1 MELTDWTDSEEL
13 SLRIRR
19 VCWSILTFVAIAMV
33 LLASPASGRAE
44 DLSKVDDI
52 TILPIV
58 FPARQTDEDRSERLS
73 GLYGELDEYIYKA
86 LLRKLSIKG
95 YVLDKPR
102 KWTVPANWDVETL
115 IALAPADLAALMPES
130 AEYGAFLYLENL
142 QSTNNVVA
150 TSANAAVSARIV
162 ERESGAVV
170 WERRA
175 ETKYSENLLQHLFFG
190 PPMWLTP
197 DKHAAVE
204 EAFSELFDELPER
217 Y

>member
-1 MELTDWTDSEEL
+1 MELTDWTDSGDTL
-13 SLRIRR
+13 PPIYRI
-19 VCWSILTFVAIAMV
+19 CCGFVKVATIAVTM
-33 LLASPASGRAE
+33 LALPAPGSAD

-58 FPARQTDEDRSERLS
+58 FPARQTDEDRSEWLS

-102 KWTVPANWDVETL
+102 NWTIPAKWDTETL
-115 IALAPADLAALMPES
+115 MALAPADLATLMPES
-130 AEYGAFLYLENL
+130 ADYGAFLYLENL
-142 QSTNNVVA
+142 QSTSHVVA

-162 ERESGAVV
+162 ERGSGVVV

-204 EAFSELFDELPER
+204 KAFSKLFDELPEK